1 LISAPAFATV
11 TAASLVSTTSSKV
24 LQLPL
29 VIVHLKVAVLPE
41 AKPVTVLVF
50 DVGVVIVTAPLTILH
65 DPEPV
70 VAAVPAKVNVLLL
83 HCVISVPAIVPLG
96 AAGA

>member
-1 LISAPAFATV
+1 MSAPAFATV
-11 TAASLVSTTSSKV
+11 TAALLVNSTSSKV

-29 VIVHLKVAVLPE
+29 VIVQRKVALLPA

-50 DVGVVIVTAPLTILH
+50 EVGVVIVTAPLNTLH
-65 DPEPV
+65 KPVPV
-70 VAAVPAKVNVLLL
+70 VAAVPASVKLPLL
-83 HCVISVPAIVPLG
+83 HCTISVPAIVAPLG